1 MFLQIWASEIWVRN
15 ISMLLTFVYKLSGIS
30 VNKGTNLRLGWTE
43 YSDFMKLSTR
53 PSTLFIFIVC
63 FLTGE
68 QNAGKVYCRS
78 HIKITN
84 TVTCITACIC
94 ILFKQYSHYD
104 ISLFISYFCRWTV
117 YGHCFQQT
125 RSCQNHVSIHS
136 FFSLLYTVSCYPD
149 LEHCGKFLPE
159 IFPGGWVL
167 WISSDEND
175 WSIFLGLKFSTL
187 RFLVE
192 KLGEFFFAGLIKA
205 GTLGVFKTIWSFMAL
220 RFSEYNTTKL
230 GVGNSAWD
238 LF

>member
-1 MFLQIWASEIWVRN
+1 
-15 ISMLLTFVYKLSGIS
+15 MLLTFVYKLSGIS

-159 IFPGGWVL
+159 IFPGGV
-167 WISSDEND
+167 
-175 WSIFLGLKFSTL
+175 
-187 RFLVE
+187 
-192 KLGEFFFAGLIKA
+192 
-205 GTLGVFKTIWSFMAL
+205 GTLNLKWREWLKYFFGFEIFDSEIFGRKTWRVFFCWI
-220 RFSEYNTTKL
+220 
-230 GVGNSAWD
+230 D
-238 LF
+238 